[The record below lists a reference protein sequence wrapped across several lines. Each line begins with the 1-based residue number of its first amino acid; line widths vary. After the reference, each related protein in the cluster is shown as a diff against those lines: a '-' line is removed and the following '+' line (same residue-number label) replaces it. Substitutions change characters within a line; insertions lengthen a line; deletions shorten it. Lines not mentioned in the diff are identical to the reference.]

1 MAAKKSIDYF
11 QHHQITST
19 GKLDMIVKEIKSIK
33 RINLHLHTNVSDGA
47 LSPARLIKMSQQIG
61 LDLISITD
69 HDTADAYK
77 QLPSDVAP
85 LRILPGMEISSQH
98 KGNDVHILA
107 YGYDFDNATLIEM
120 TEMYLVGRR
129 ERAVKMIDKLA
140 ELGMKIS
147 LEDVIAVA
155 GSREL
160 IVRPHIAQVLV
171 SKGFC
176 QTKNEAFDKYIG
188 NFKPAFF
195 PKPEVSVTDA
205 IKIIHGAGG
214 FAVIAHPGKLAKAS
228 FLEEFIPMG
237 IDGIEV
243 WHPDHYQ
250 WEIDNFIAI
259 AQKNG
264 LFMTGGSDFHGEQ
277 DRHNLFDVIPVPQV
291 VLDSVAL
298 LWQEYQCRKK

>member
-1 MAAKKSIDYF
+1 
-11 QHHQITST
+11 
-19 GKLDMIVKEIKSIK
+19 MIVKEIKNIK

-47 LSPARLIKMSQQIG
+47 LTPARLIKRSQEIG

-77 QLPSDVAP
+77 QLPESVTP

-98 KGNDVHILA
+98 QGNDVHILA
-107 YGYDFDNATLIEM
+107 YGYDIRNHALLEM
-120 TEMYLVGRR
+120 TEMYLIGRR
-129 ERAVKMIDKLA
+129 ERAIKMISLLA
-140 ELGMKIS
+140 GLGINID
-147 LEDVIAVA
+147 LQDVVAVA

-160 IVRPHIAQVLV
+160 IVRPHIAQILV
-171 SKGFC
+171 SKGYC

-188 NFKPAFF
+188 NFKPAFV
-195 PKPEVSVTDA
+195 PKPELSVRDA
-205 IKIIHGAGG
+205 IKIIHDAGG

-228 FLEEFIPMG
+228 YLEEFIPWG

-250 WEIDNFIAI
+250 WEIDNFIAL

-264 LFMTGGSDFHGEQ
+264 LYMTGGSDFHGEQ
-277 DRHNLFDVIPVPQV
+277 DRHNLFDVVPAPQV
-291 VLDSVAL
+291 VLDSVNK
-298 LWQEYQCRKK
+298 LWQEYQCRLKSR